1 MSVRFPWAVRTVN
14 LMVIIAIGPYV
25 AFCDIVALG
34 DGISSVAVRVAN
46 MRWF

>member
-1 MSVRFPWAVRTVN
+1 
-14 LMVIIAIGPYV
+14 MVIIGVVLAWMVRGPYV

>member
-1 MSVRFPWAVRTVN
+1 MRKKGDLV
-14 LMVIIAIGPYV
+14 IAIGPYV